1 MKFLVF
7 IQSHESKI
15 HNNSLESLSAAQ
27 KLASNH
33 NAEVHAVTF
42 DKTVAENISQY
53 DLSSTIYINN
63 HLIYQSKNT
72 PLKLLLS
79 KFYNSLSR
87 GYNDDDFQNILISAD
102 SIKIFNDY
110 Y

>member
-1 MKFLVF
+1 MPVPKIMYSDIKVANAFAYGSPTFGKKIRLFKIYLNNGEIFL
-7 IQSHESKI
+7 S
-15 HNNSLESLSAAQ
+15 
-27 KLASNH
+27 
-33 NAEVHAVTF
+33 
-42 DKTVAENISQY
+42 
-53 DLSSTIYINN
+53 DLVKHTIYINN
-63 HLIYQSKNT
+63 HLMYISKNT

-79 KFYNSLSR
+79 KFYKSISK

>member
-1 MKFLVF
+1 MTGNLFKKKIRLFKIYLNNGEIFL
-7 IQSHESKI
+7 S
-15 HNNSLESLSAAQ
+15 
-27 KLASNH
+27 
-33 NAEVHAVTF
+33 
-42 DKTVAENISQY
+42 
-53 DLSSTIYINN
+53 DLVKHTIYINN

-79 KFYNSLSR
+79 KFYNSLSK